1 MAPSWD
7 SSEIV
12 RTDATAPTYKVSL
25 PSTVRLVVIAGPDQG
40 RQIAL
45 GPGVHRVGK
54 AEGCALVL
62 SDPAVSRQ
70 HLELEVTAAGVVVRD
85 LGSTNGSFLGGTRFR
100 EVTIGVGAVVQVG
113 ATSMRLCGPEDVGPT
128 LSPSNAERFGR
139 MVGRS
144 LRMRELYAV
153 LERMAASDAPV
164 LIEGETGTGK
174 EVCAEALHAA
184 SGRAAGPFVI
194 CDLGGVSRSLL
205 ESELFG
211 HVRGAFTGAE
221 RDRKGLFAEAHGGT
235 LFLDE
240 IGELELD
247 MQPRL
252 LRAIEQRRVR
262 PVGASSYRDVDVRV
276 VAATNRD
283 LGEEVRAG
291 RFREDL
297 FHRLA
302 VVRLTLPALRE
313 RKEDLPLLV
322 EALLAGVTPE
332 ATVPPETLALL
343 AEYDWP
349 GNIRELKNVLE
360 RASSFAQPQPGAA
373 RVIEPGLLG
382 LGSGSGPVE
391 AQARAS
397 FGPAGSEGYREAKER
412 LILAWE
418 RQFVTQLL
426 KRTGGN
432 MARASREGGIDRGY
446 LYRLIKKLGLE

>member
-1 MAPSWD
+1 MAQKQH

-12 RTDATAPTYKVSL
+12 GTDAMASGYKVSL
-25 PSTVRLVVIAGPDQG
+25 PSTVRLVVIAGPDRG

-45 GPGVHRVGK
+45 GAAAVRVGK
-54 AEGCALVL
+54 ADDCALAL

-70 HLELEVTAAGVVVRD
+70 HLELEVTPAGVVVRD

-100 EVTIGVGAVVQVG
+100 EVTVGVGVMMQIG
-113 ATSMRLCGPEDVGPT
+113 GTTLRLCGPDDTGPG
-128 LSPSNAERFGR
+128 LLPSEAERFGR
-139 MVGRS
+139 LVGRS

-153 LERMAASDAPV
+153 LERMAKSDAPV

-184 SGRAAGPFVI
+184 SARSSGPFVI
-194 CDLGGVSRSLL
+194 CDLGGVSRSLID
-205 ESELFG
+205 SELFG
-211 HVRGAFTGAE
+211 HVRGAFTGAD
-221 RDRKGLFAEAHGGT
+221 RDRKGLFAEAQGGT

-247 MQPRL
+247 IQPRL

-262 PVGASSYRDVDVRV
+262 PVGASTYRDVDVRV
-276 VAATNRD
+276 IAATNRD
-283 LGEEVRAG
+283 LRDEVRAG

-297 FHRLA
+297 YHRLA
-302 VVRLTLPALRE
+302 VVRVTLPPLRE
-313 RKEDLPLLV
+313 RKEDLPRLV
-322 EALLAGVTPE
+322 EALLAQPTP
-332 ATVPPETLALL
+332 ATVPAETLALL

-349 GNIRELKNVLE
+349 GNVRELKNVLE
-360 RASSFAQPQPGAA
+360 RARSFADESADGARTIA
-373 RVIEPGLLG
+373 PGLLG
-382 LGSGSGPVE
+382 LGSIGGSAE
-391 AQARAS
+391 AQMPAS
-397 FGPAGSEGYREAKER
+397 FGPVDSESYREAKER
-412 LILAWE
+412 LLAIWE

-432 MARASREGGIDRGY
+432 VSRASREGGIDRGY